1 MRFPA
6 VTIALFAAL
15 LSTAAPAARA
25 ATEVELSY
33 ATLQRMLSKQLFSQ
47 DGRKYVRGNQNTK
60 CSYAYLENPRV
71 GEAGGRLRVES
82 RFSGR
87 SALNMFGKCVGMGD
101 SFDLIILATPIYRSG
116 AMHFKDVYV
125 ETRGRETFYSR
136 QVRKALALTLDSQ
149 LHWPLEGLAR
159 GILETPA
166 TDPQVQKKLSR
177 FNVTAI
183 TVQKDSLLLTIDFR
197 LQVK

>member
-1 MRFPA
+1 MRFHAVHLALLATLAAA
-6 VTIALFAAL
+6 VT
-15 LSTAAPAARA
+15 PAARA

-33 ATLQRMLSKQLFSQ
+33 ATLQRMLAKQLFSQ

-87 SALNMFGKCVGMGD
+87 SALNMFGTCVGMGD

-136 QVRKALALTLDSQ
+136 QVRKALAQTLDSQ
-149 LHWPLEGLAR
+149 LQWPIEGLAR
-159 GILETPA
+159 TILETPV
-166 TDPQVQKKLSR
+166 TNPQVQKKLTR
-177 FNVTAI
+177 FDVTAI
-183 TVQKDSLLLTIDFR
+183 TVQKESLLLTIDFR

>member
-6 VTIALFAAL
+6 VTFALLAAL
-15 LSTAAPAARA
+15 LPAARA

-183 TVQKDSLLLTIDFR
+183 TAQKDSLLLTIDFR

>member
-1 MRFPA
+1 MRSHAVRIALLATLAAAMAPA
-6 VTIALFAAL
+6 VH
-15 LSTAAPAARA
+15 A

-33 ATLQRMLSKQLFSQ
+33 ATLQRMLAKQLFSQ

-87 SALNMFGKCVGMGD
+87 SALNMFGTCVGMGD

-136 QVRKALALTLDSQ
+136 QVRKALAQTLDSQ
-149 LHWPLEGLAR
+149 LQWPIEGLAR
-159 GILETPA
+159 TILETPV
-166 TDPQVQKKLSR
+166 TNPQVQKKLTR
-177 FNVTAI
+177 FDVTAI
-183 TVQKDSLLLTIDFR
+183 TVQKESLLLTIDFR

>member
-1 MRFPA
+1 MAPA
-6 VTIALFAAL
+6 VH
-15 LSTAAPAARA
+15 A

-33 ATLQRMLSKQLFSQ
+33 ATLQRMLAKQLFSQ

-87 SALNMFGKCVGMGD
+87 SALNMFGTCVGMGD

-136 QVRKALALTLDSQ
+136 QVRKALAQTLDSQ
-149 LHWPLEGLAR
+149 LQWPIEGLAR
-159 GILETPA
+159 TILETPV
-166 TDPQVQKKLSR
+166 TNPQVQKKLTR
-177 FNVTAI
+177 FDVTAI
-183 TVQKDSLLLTIDFR
+183 TVQKESLLLTIDFR

>member
-1 MRFPA
+1 MRFHTVHLALLATLAAA
-6 VTIALFAAL
+6 VT
-15 LSTAAPAARA
+15 PAARA

-33 ATLQRMLSKQLFSQ
+33 ATLQRMLAKQLFSQ

-87 SALNMFGKCVGMGD
+87 SALNMFGTCVGMGD

-136 QVRKALALTLDSQ
+136 QVRKALAQTLDSQ
-149 LHWPLEGLAR
+149 LQWPIEGLAR
-159 GILETPA
+159 TILETPV
-166 TDPQVQKKLSR
+166 TNPQVQKKLTR
-177 FNVTAI
+177 FDVTAI
-183 TVQKDSLLLTIDFR
+183 TVQKESLLLTIDFR
-197 LQVK
+197 LHVK

>member
-6 VTIALFAAL
+6 VTFALLAAL
-15 LSTAAPAARA
+15 LPAARA

>member
-1 MRFPA
+1 MRFHAVHFALLATLAAA
-6 VTIALFAAL
+6 VT
-15 LSTAAPAARA
+15 PAARA

-33 ATLQRMLSKQLFSQ
+33 ATLQRMLAKQLFSQ

-87 SALNMFGKCVGMGD
+87 SALNMFGTCVGMGD

-136 QVRKALALTLDSQ
+136 QVRKALAQTLDSQ
-149 LHWPLEGLAR
+149 LQWPIEGLAR
-159 GILETPA
+159 TILETPV
-166 TDPQVQKKLSR
+166 TNPQVQKKLTR
-177 FNVTAI
+177 FDVTAI
-183 TVQKDSLLLTIDFR
+183 TVQKESLLLTIDFR

>member
-1 MRFPA
+1 MRFHAVHFALLATLAAA
-6 VTIALFAAL
+6 VT
-15 LSTAAPAARA
+15 PAARA

-33 ATLQRMLSKQLFSQ
+33 ATLQRMLAKQLFSQ

-87 SALNMFGKCVGMGD
+87 SALNMFGTCVGMGD
-101 SFDLIILATPIYRSG
+101 SFDLIILATPIYRSA

-136 QVRKALALTLDSQ
+136 QVRKALAQTLDSQ
-149 LHWPLEGLAR
+149 LQWPIEGLAR
-159 GILETPA
+159 TILETPV
-166 TDPQVQKKLSR
+166 TNPQVQKKLTR
-177 FNVTAI
+177 FDVTAI
-183 TVQKDSLLLTIDFR
+183 TVQKESLLLTIDFR

>member
-1 MRFPA
+1 MRFHA
-6 VTIALFAAL
+6 VHLAL
-15 LSTAAPAARA
+15 LATLAATVTPAARA

-33 ATLQRMLSKQLFSQ
+33 ATLQRMLAKQLFSQ

-87 SALNMFGKCVGMGD
+87 SALNMFGTCVGMGD

-136 QVRKALALTLDSQ
+136 QVRKALAETLDSQ
-149 LHWPLEGLAR
+149 LQWPIEGLAR
-159 GILETPA
+159 TILETPV
-166 TDPQVQKKLSR
+166 TNPQVQKKLTR
-177 FNVTAI
+177 FDVTAI
-183 TVQKDSLLLTIDFR
+183 TVQKESLLLTIDFR

>member
-183 TVQKDSLLLTIDFR
+183 TAQKDSLLLTIDFR